1 MDEKPLSGTINELFQ
16 AQTPLIYIESS
27 EWERVQGALQ
37 SAVELESKNLAETR
51 RLLVKISPM
60 RSKPEVWDGH
70 KWNREHE
77 VLKQLANK
85 EGFTN
90 AIMWFRDECKLPVCI
105 LLDDMQGLLVDTPK
119 KEVMALLRDFVR
131 VKKDKTVPFNDRKTI
146 VVASEEWKFPHE
158 ISHEMV
164 RVEMPLPSVDVL
176 KTTLQVACEVF
187 DVTLP
192 KGEMR
197 DNIIKSALGLTVME
211 AEQAFATA
219 IIEGGGQWTVTSSRS
234 ILKKK
239 RDIIRQSGA
248 LDYLEAEGNMD
259 IIGGL
264 DLLKAWL
271 QERKS
276 LFSPE
281 AKQRGIDRPKG
292 ILLTGV
298 PGCGKSLTAKA
309 IGNEWGL
316 PLVRF
321 DLGSVFHGIQ
331 GSSER
336 NIRDALKLA
345 EAVSPCV
352 LFIDEIDK
360 GLAGSGGSGNLDSG
374 TGKRVFGTILSW
386 MSDQTAGVFV
396 VATANQLE
404 TLPTE
409 LKRKGRFDEIFYID
423 LPDNVSRRE
432 IFKIHLDKKE
442 PNWEQSGISL
452 DVLGNRSEK
461 WTGAEI
467 EAAVNSALVSAFNDG
482 NRPISQEDIERSITA
497 TTPQAESQSKEIEK
511 MRKEADRIGRRASS
525 SRDKIDDDG
534 TGNVYY

>member
-1 MDEKPLSGTINELFQ
+1 MDEKPLKGTINELFQ

-37 SAVELESKNLAETR
+37 SAVELESKELAETR

-60 RSKPEVWDGH
+60 RTKAEVWDGQ
-70 KWNREHE
+70 KWVRDHQE
-77 VLKQLANK
+77 VKQLANVV
-85 EGFTN
+85 EFTN
-90 AIMWFRDECKLPVCI
+90 TILWFRDKCKLPVCL
-105 LLDDMQGLLVDTPK
+105 LLDDMQGLLIDAPNK
-119 KEVMALLRDFVR
+119 SVMALLRDFVR
-131 VKKDKTVPFNDRKTI
+131 VKKDKNIPYYDRKTI
-146 VVASEEWKFPHE
+146 VIASEGWKFPHE

-164 RVEMPLPSVDVL
+164 RVEMPLPSIEVL
-176 KTTLQVACEVF
+176 KTTLQVACTKF

-192 KGEMR
+192 KGEMQ

-219 IIEGGGQWTVTSSRS
+219 IIEEGGQWTSTSSKS

-248 LDYLEAEGNMD
+248 LDYLEADGNMD
-259 IIGGL
+259 LIGGL
-264 DLLKAWL
+264 DLLKEWL
-271 QERKS
+271 KERKS
-276 LFSPE
+276 LFSAE

-321 DLGSVFHGIQ
+321 DIGSVFHKHQ
-331 GSSER
+331 GASER

-374 TGKRVFGTILSW
+374 TGKRVFGTILTW

-404 TLPTE
+404 TIPTE

-423 LPDNVSRRE
+423 LPDNVSRQE
-432 IFKIHLDKKE
+432 IFKIHLDIKE
-442 PNWEQSGISL
+442 PNWEQSDISL
-452 DVLGNRSEK
+452 EVLAKRSEK

-467 EAAVNSALVSAFNDG
+467 EAAVNSALISAFNDG
-482 NRPISQEDIERSITA
+482 NRPILQEDIERFITA
-497 TTPQAESQSKEIEK
+497 TTPQAEGDAKHIEK

-525 SRDKIDDDG
+525 SRDKNDDDG
-534 TGNVYY
+534 TGNVYN